1 MMSRIRLQV
10 FAQPRLQVFAQ
21 LQALLALLL
30 AVLAAGCT
38 LSSST
43 GDKLPS
49 GPPIVLSPMTV
60 PQRHAA
66 PTVGT
71 DSPAAVIR
79 DNAALRDQA
88 TKYVASPRSKPAVVD
103 RLTTLT
109 LQATQA
115 TQRLQAGRTRRGF
128 RATDVA
134 AARVAA
140 DALAAYLQ
148 TQAAP

>member
-1 MMSRIRLQV
+1 MSRARLQS
-10 FAQPRLQVFAQ
+10 FAQPRLQSF
-21 LQALLALLL
+21 ALLL
-30 AVLAAGCT
+30 AALAAGCT
-38 LSSST
+38 LSSPTS
-43 GDKLPS
+43 DNLPS
-49 GPPIVLSPMTV
+49 GPPIVLSPTAV
-60 PQRHAA
+60 PPRRAA
-66 PTVGT
+66 LPVAT

-88 TKYVASPRSKPAVVD
+88 TKYVASPRSKPAVID

-109 LQATQA
+109 LQATQTVQRLRTGR
-115 TQRLQAGRTRRGF
+115 TQRGY